1 MQGIMQSVIVPLV
14 KDKSG
19 DLSDVNNYR
28 AIATRPPCLSC
39 SKVLLPMKSV
49 PMMMLINKYQFGF
62 KKSHSTSL
70 CTDVF
75 KKAVSYYNN
84 RGSYVFTCFIDFTKA
99 FDRVNCW
106 KMFNKLLD
114 DGINS
119 SIVAVLAYW

>member
-1 MQGIMQSVIVPLV
+1 VCQTVSYAAV
-14 KDKSG
+14 KSRKTAPVFRFCYD
-19 DLSDVNNYR
+19 DAD
-28 AIATRPPCLSC
+28 
-39 SKVLLPMKSV
+39 
-49 PMMMLINKYQFGF
+49 KYQFGF